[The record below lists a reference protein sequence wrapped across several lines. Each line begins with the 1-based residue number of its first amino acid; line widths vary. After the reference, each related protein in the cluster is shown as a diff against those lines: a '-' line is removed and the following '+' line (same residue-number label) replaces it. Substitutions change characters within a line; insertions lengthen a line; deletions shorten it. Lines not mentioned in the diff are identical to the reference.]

1 MDTAANTG
9 RNGAEKQSIARYG
22 SVRDVAAR
30 TGISVSILN
39 KRRQAG
45 LPPKWFKPA
54 GLDRVL
60 YDFDD
65 VDAWVRGDIPEG
77 KAA

>member
-1 MDTAANTG
+1 MNTATGIG
-9 RNGAEKQSIARYG
+9 RNRAEKRSIAHYG

-45 LPPKWFKPA
+45 LPPQWFKPD
-54 GLDRVL
+54 GFDRVL
-60 YDFDD
+60 YDLDE
-65 VDAWVRGDIPEG
+65 VDRWIRGDDSA

>member
-9 RNGAEKQSIARYG
+9 RNRAEKRSIARYG
-22 SVRDVAAR
+22 SVRDVATR

-45 LPPKWFKPA
+45 LPPKWFKPS
-54 GLDRVL
+54 GFDRVL
-60 YDFDD
+60 YDLDD
-65 VDAWVRGDIPEG
+65 VDIWIRGGSSEDKPP
-77 KAA
+77 